1 MIIIAILF
9 IEIVVIIYF
18 CWNISTWFPLK
29 NICAH
34 HCMANKTAT
43 NKKTTL
49 FKEIW
54 FKFQYSTRCCFFI
67 TLLCKKF
74 TLCWLGCLP
83 HHLRDVQRDDN
94 FKHSSSTAANEFC
107 EWFHVEIDVYIPHR
121 RYQVKPHSFL
131 WFSAACVAE
140 IAQRNHIFRLYQK
153 NNSSES
159 KVKFRQASNCYK
171 RVLETAKF
179 AYANKTK
186 QPITFHKLDSQVF
199 WRIANSVLNKGKPTI
214 PPLFNGPE
222 VLSSALIKQNYLLKT
237 FLRTLI
243 LITLVSLYLFSF
255 PELTWNC
262 TIFP

>member
-1 MIIIAILF
+1 MIITAILF
-9 IEIVVIIYF
+9 TEIVVIIYF
-18 CWNISTWFPLK
+18 CWNISTRFPVK

-67 TLLCKKF
+67 TLLCTKF

-83 HHLRDVQRDDN
+83 HHLRDVPWEDN
-94 FKHSSSTAANEFC
+94 FKHSSSTAASEFC
-107 EWFHVEIDVYIPHR
+107 ERVQVEIDVYIPHR
-121 RYQVKPHSFL
+121 RYQVKPHSSL

-140 IAQRNHIFRLYQK
+140 IAQRNHIFCLYQQNK
-153 NNSSES
+153 SSES

-171 RVLETAKF
+171 KVLEATKL

-186 QPITFHKLDSQVF
+186 ESTTSQKLVSWDF
-199 WRIANSVLNKGKPTI
+199 WQTANIVLNKGYT
-214 PPLFNGPE
+214 
-222 VLSSALIKQNYLLKT
+222 SSSQWPWGAVFCI
-237 FLRTLI
+237 
-243 LITLVSLYLFSF
+243 
-255 PELTWNC
+255 W
-262 TIFP
+262 